1 MKLSACNLVPAK
13 VVRIRQGEASSAP
26 AASGSPPR
34 SRVEAVSDL
43 GIPERSDV
51 SAVVKVSDVMIAIG
65 D

>member
-1 MKLSACNLVPAK
+1 MMLSACNLVPAK
-13 VVRIRQGEASSAP
+13 VVRIRQGEASSARR
-26 AASGSPPR
+26 GSPLDR
-34 SRVEAVSDL
+34 SRRSDL